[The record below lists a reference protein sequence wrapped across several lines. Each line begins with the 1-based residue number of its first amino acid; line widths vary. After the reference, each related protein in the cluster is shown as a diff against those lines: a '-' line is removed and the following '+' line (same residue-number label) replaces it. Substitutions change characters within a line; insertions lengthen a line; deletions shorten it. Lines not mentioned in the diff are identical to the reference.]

1 MPFPLRCILTAFG
14 ICSALLACAKTPSD
28 TIVKKMTVPLTR
40 SSIQAI
46 DKINGINQGV
56 QAIRADSVEKGI
68 HQIAA
73 GIDQSLALSKLDRV
87 LDYNEMEYIALLKI
101 LDSDGLSV
109 PERQLGFELYKIV
122 IKEGAEPTEK
132 NLSTYLKSAP
142 NTLFVKRIRLMIHS
156 NEGDSKMPSLLNSV
170 LKEQPGLL
178 PLNILQAEYYFNRN
192 KFEAAIPYLDKAIT
206 LSPAYAY
213 AYNLRARCLGNLD
226 KYDQQIKDED
236 KAITYFPNYT
246 EAYYYRAS
254 AFEQLQ
260 QYRDAATAYLEVV
273 RRSPGYQ
280 YTNYSIARC
289 YKAINILDSALYY
302 VNDYIRQDAND
313 ADGYY
318 LKGDIYYDKDDYP
331 AAVKCFDQ
339 AAGLDPKNAG
349 IYQDRGNAY
358 FYWGKLD
365 TAMTD
370 FVKSASL
377 DKKNPYPL
385 ERIGDCYYNMKDYD
399 KSIIYHQKALHVDPQ
414 YKYALV
420 SIGLCYD
427 RMEKHAL
434 AADIYRKAI
443 SIDSTYGI
451 ALGNF
456 GWENYCIGH
465 FDECISWSY
474 KALQQDTA
482 ATYAMFNIALAT
494 LRKGEFEKAK
504 DLYIHFI
511 TLCKEKNYEMTGG
524 AQGDL
529 RDLIKNKIFADQATS
544 ILKDVFHEE
553 P

>member
-1 MPFPLRCILTAFG
+1 MPFPVRPILIAFG
-14 ICSALLACAKTPSD
+14 ICAALPAYAKTSLD
-28 TIVKKMTVPLTR
+28 TIAKKMTVPLTR
-40 SSIQAI
+40 SNIQAL
-46 DKINGINQGV
+46 DKINRINEGV
-56 QAIRADSVEKGI
+56 RAIRADSVEKGV
-68 HQIAA
+68 HMIAA
-73 GIDQSLALSKLDRV
+73 GIDQSLTFSRLDRV
-87 LDYNEMEYIALLKI
+87 MDYNEMEYIELLKI
-101 LDSDGLSV
+101 LGSEGLSDS
-109 PERQLGFELYKIV
+109 EKQLGFELYRIV
-122 IKEGAEPTEK
+122 IKQGLEPTEK
-132 NLSTYLKSAP
+132 NLGSYFKSAP

-156 NEGDSKMPSLLNSV
+156 NEGDGKFSALLNSL
-170 LKEQPGLL
+170 LKEQPALIS
-178 PLNILQAEYYFNRN
+178 LNILRAESYFNQN
-192 KFEAAIPYLDKAIT
+192 KFEAAIPYLDKVIA
-206 LSPAYAY
+206 LSPYYAY
-213 AYNLRARCLGNLD
+213 AYNLRARCQGNLN
-226 KYDQQIKDED
+226 KWDQQIKDED
-236 KAITYFPNYT
+236 KAIAYFPNYT

-254 AFEQLQ
+254 AYEQLQ
-260 QYRDAATAYLEVV
+260 DYRNAATAYLEVT

-280 YTNYSIARC
+280 YTNYSISRC
-289 YKAINILDSALYY
+289 YKAINILDSALYF

-365 TAMTD
+365 TAITD

-377 DKKNPYPL
+377 DRKNPYPL

-399 KSIIYHQKALHVDPQ
+399 KSILYHQKALRVDPQ

-427 RMEKHAL
+427 RMEKHEQ

-465 FDECISWSY
+465 FDDCISWSY
-474 KALQQDTA
+474 KALQHDQA

-494 LRKGEFEKAK
+494 LRKGEFDKAK

-511 TLCKEKNYEMTGG
+511 SLCKEKNYEMTGG
-524 AQGDL
+524 AQVDL
-529 RDLIKNKIFADQATS
+529 RDLIKNKIFVDQAAG